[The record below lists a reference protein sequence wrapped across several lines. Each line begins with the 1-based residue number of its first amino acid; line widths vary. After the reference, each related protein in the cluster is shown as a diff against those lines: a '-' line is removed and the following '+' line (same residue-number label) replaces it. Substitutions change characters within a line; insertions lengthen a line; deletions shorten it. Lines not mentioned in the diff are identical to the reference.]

1 MENNILDLLLFPEF
15 ILSVGAI
22 AILLIGLFTTKNA
35 FSFTSNLSVIL
46 LIVVGIIIYINK
58 NISFAYFNIFFKES
72 SFILFFQ
79 ILVVIGSIASIIISS
94 NYYKDIKLLRFEIP
108 VLILFSTLGM
118 LVLIGSNSLMSMYLG
133 IELQSLAL
141 YVLAAIKR
149 DSLQSAE
156 SGIKFFV
163 LGALS
168 SGILLYGCSLIYGFT
183 GSTNFNDIF
192 TTISSQDNLNL
203 GIIFGLVFILVGL
216 AFKVSAVPFHMW
228 TPDVYEGAPTSITA
242 FFAIVSK
249 VSAVAL
255 IYRFCLEPF
264 GYFYK

>member
-22 AILLIGLFTTKNA
+22 AILLIGLFTTKNV

-46 LIVVGIIIYINK
+46 LIIVGIIIYINK
-58 NISFAYFNIFFKES
+58 NITVAYFNIFFKES

-141 YVLAAIKR
+141 YVLASIKR

-156 SGIKFFV
+156 SGMKFFV

-192 TTISSQDNLNL
+192 TSISSQDNLNL

-216 AFKVSAVPFHMW
+216 
-228 TPDVYEGAPTSITA
+228 
-242 FFAIVSK
+242 
-249 VSAVAL
+249 
-255 IYRFCLEPF
+255 
-264 GYFYK
+264 